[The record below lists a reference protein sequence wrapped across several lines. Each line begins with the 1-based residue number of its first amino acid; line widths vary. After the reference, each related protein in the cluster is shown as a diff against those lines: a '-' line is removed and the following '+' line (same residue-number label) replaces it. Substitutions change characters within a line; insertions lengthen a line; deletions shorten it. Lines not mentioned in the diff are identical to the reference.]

1 MTPAKPRFVAKKK
14 TKKDYKK
21 KEAKIKPE
29 NDRKQIRYYPID
41 DVVPRRGK
49 KPVHNP
55 PRLRSSIQPGT
66 ILLLVSTKHRGKRVI
81 FLKQMT
87 SGLLLVIG
95 PYGINGVPLTR
106 VDQSHVIATST
117 KIDISG
123 VRIPERI
130 NDKYFKSSK
139 IQAKKEAKEKKDEL
153 FVQDVKVSK
162 KPPAEHI
169 EDAKAI
175 EGQLVPIISKIS
187 QMKAY
192 LKTPFSLSNGQFPH
206 QLVF

>member
-1 MTPAKPRFVAKKK
+1 MTPSKPKFVAKKK
-14 TKKDYKK
+14 TKTNYKK
-21 KEAKIKPE
+21 KDKKIRPE
-29 NDRKQIRYYPID
+29 KDRKQIRYYPVD
-41 DVVPRRGK
+41 DVVSRKGK
-49 KPVHNP
+49 KPVRNP
-55 PRLRSSIQPGT
+55 PRLRASIQPGT

-81 FLKQMT
+81 FLKQMA

-95 PYGINGVPLTR
+95 PYGVNGVPLTR

-117 KIDISG
+117 QIDISG
-123 VRIPERI
+123 IKIPERI
-130 NDKYFKSSK
+130 NDKYFRSSK

-153 FVQDVKVSK
+153 FVQEVKISK
-162 KPPAEHI
+162 KPPTEHI

-175 EGQLVPIISKIS
+175 EGQLVPIISKVS
-187 QMKAY
+187 QLKAY